1 MNLSLRNISKK
12 DEICEV
18 QLDYVTDY
26 SKGNTVFL
34 DVHDENYIIT
44 KFLISP
50 PELVETG
57 QAIFECLEFDDDD
70 YNRLKKLERE
80 YKRKNRTQ
88 VPAVAPVEQQTE
100 GLLDDVAIFQQL
112 KGVLKLYNDEIMAV
126 KNDDTLDDEQKEET
140 IAQLK
145 DLRDEHINKLR
156 GR

>member
-100 GLLDDVAIFQQL
+100 GLLDDVASFS
-112 KGVLKLYNDEIMAV
+112 N
-126 KNDDTLDDEQKEET
+126 
-140 IAQLK
+140 
-145 DLRDEHINKLR
+145 
-156 GR
+156 